1 MGPNVKGN
9 PLYMSVYLLIFS
21 YIIGEFLLPKYSL
34 FFLINL
40 LGFMGIISSAIIF
53 FSAVNLFKAYKEKLL
68 PQTDTDKIIK
78 TGIYAYSRNPIYVAF
93 VLFHLSMF
101 LTFENVAYFLCS
113 LGLFFWINHSIIPAE
128 EKYLNE
134 KFNDEFERYCIAVK
148 RWIFF

>member
-53 FSAVNLFKAYKEKLL
+53 FFSSKFI
-68 PQTDTDKIIK
+68 Q
-78 TGIYAYSRNPIYVAF
+78 
-93 VLFHLSMF
+93 
-101 LTFENVAYFLCS
+101 S
-113 LGLFFWINHSIIPAE
+113 L
-128 EKYLNE
+128 
-134 KFNDEFERYCIAVK
+134 
-148 RWIFF
+148 